1 VCRISFSVGSDPTDL
16 LCSVRAI
23 KTNSFIPAF
32 TISFQMD
39 LSVFFL
45 LPSLPSAGEKNVC
58 PSFSFSRVHLPVY
71 PRTLNGQVKWLQ
83 IN

>member
-1 VCRISFSVGSDPTDL
+1 VSAGGGGGDDGHQSVFVQLKYIIGAWKQCVGSLCVGSDPTDL

-23 KTNSFIPAF
+23 RTNSFIPAF

-45 LPSLPSAGEKNVC
+45 LPSLPSAG
-58 PSFSFSRVHLPVY
+58 
-71 PRTLNGQVKWLQ
+71 G
-83 IN
+83 

>member
-1 VCRISFSVGSDPTDL
+1 MCIGSLCVGSDPTDL

-39 LSVFFL
+39 LSVSF
-45 LPSLPSAGEKNVC
+45 LPSLPSAGGMKKKMFVPVS
-58 PSFSFSRVHLPVY
+58 PSSRVHLPVY
-71 PRTLNGQVKWLQ
+71 PTYPEWSG
-83 IN
+83 